1 MNRVSFTGLREY
13 VRARASSGLKVE
25 ADLSKF
31 SARLAMVDG
40 MSSLK
45 IDGLSDATARGYQSL
60 IKIAFLY
67 SALDLIRKDPAI
79 RGQISIKNAKVAE
92 ALKVEEFRD
101 LRDYLVHSSD
111 SSTLGQDLDKFFR
124 GTSADLLP
132 VVRAIRNTMFHGAL
146 TPHAGGRPT
155 LSRLKVYEELLTVVG
170 SEVRRLGNVVT
181 ESRIARPSSL
191 RPQL

>member
-1 MNRVSFTGLREY
+1 MTRVSFAGLREY
-13 VRARASSGLKVE
+13 VRSRVSSGLKVE
-25 ADLSKF
+25 ADLAKF

-40 MSSLK
+40 MSGLK

-101 LRDYLVHSSD
+101 LRDYLVSSAGSKSLKKD
-111 SSTLGQDLDKFFR
+111 LENFFVGRSS
-124 GTSADLLP
+124 DLLP

-155 LSRLKVYEELLTVVG
+155 LSRLKVYEELLTVVS
-170 SEVRRLGNVVT
+170 SEVRRLGNVVI
-181 ESRIARPSSL
+181 ESRMAK
-191 RPQL
+191 

>member
-1 MNRVSFTGLREY
+1 VNRVSFTGLREY
-13 VRARASSGLKVE
+13 VRSRLSSGLKVE

-67 SALDLIRKDPAI
+67 SALDLIREDPAI
-79 RGQISIKNAKVAE
+79 RGQVSIKNVKVAE
-92 ALKVEEFRD
+92 ALKAEEFRD
-101 LRDYLVHSSD
+101 LRDYLLHSSD
-111 SSTLGQDLDKFFR
+111 SDTLREDLDKFFR

-132 VVRAIRNTMFHGAL
+132 VVRSMRNTMFHGAL

-155 LSRLKVYEELLTVVG
+155 LRRLKVYEELLTVVS

-181 ESRIARPSSL
+181 ESRTAK
-191 RPQL
+191 